1 MPEPDW
7 AAVFGAA
14 PSYDPKVF
22 DPNDFVSAVL
32 QPQYRAGYLELN
44 SRFGEPIPAGNI
56 YVSYRFQFTEPNDR
70 VVVDY
75 NTGDTVELVL
85 TIKNFP
91 QTNVSYAPTVTV
103 KGSAKVRNF
112 FR

>member
-1 MPEPDW
+1 M
-7 AAVFGAA
+7 
-14 PSYDPKVF
+14 
-22 DPNDFVSAVL
+22 

-44 SRFGEPIPAGNI
+44 SRFGEPIPDGNI
-56 YVSYRFQFTEPNDR
+56 YVTYRFQFTEPNDR

-75 NTGDTVELVL
+75 NTGDTVEVVL

-91 QTNVSYAPTVTV
+91 QTNVKFAPTVTV

>member
-1 MPEPDW
+1 
-7 AAVFGAA
+7 
-14 PSYDPKVF
+14 
-22 DPNDFVSAVL
+22 
-32 QPQYRAGYLELN
+32 
-44 SRFGEPIPAGNI
+44 
-56 YVSYRFQFTEPNDR
+56 